1 MGGKRLLF
9 LYRFAYVLL
18 ARSRDLKRLFHQ
30 TVLTI
35 PLLILSSLITMFF
48 PLTAFASVIF
58 PATSTQGP
66 FGLIRACAIP
76 TGEDVACRAL
86 IVDRAVA
93 EPTLSGSLN
102 PNANQT
108 KGSAPYI
115 PDDLHN
121 AYNLPKTAAGTP
133 TIAIVDAFNNPN
145 AESDLAVY
153 RAKFGLPPC
162 TTANGCFH
170 KVNQMGGTFPY
181 PLNNAGWGVEIAL
194 DLDMASAICQNCHI
208 LLVEA
213 NTTTMMDLGTA
224 VNTAVR
230 LGATVVSNSYGSSGE
245 SSKESTICDKYYT
258 HNNVAV
264 TASSGDSGPAV
275 GFPAVCPHVVAVGGT
290 TLNSDGSE
298 TTWNT
303 SSSEGAGGGCSTL
316 IGKPSWE
323 DSGQTACDKR
333 AVSDVAAVA
342 DPQTGVYIY
351 DTYKQKG
358 WLQVGG
364 TSASA
369 PIIAG
374 VYALAGH
381 VGNTTDPAS
390 LPWQNQS
397 NNCSLCCAFWFRHY
411 VCIPVRSGHAKWP

>member
-1 MGGKRLLF
+1 
-9 LYRFAYVLL
+9 
-18 ARSRDLKRLFHQ
+18 
-30 TVLTI
+30 
-35 PLLILSSLITMFF
+35 MFF
-48 PLTAFASVIF
+48 PLTAFASAIF
-58 PATSTQGP
+58 PSTSTHGL
-66 FGLIRACAIP
+66 FGFTRACEIP
-76 TGEDVACRAL
+76 VGENVACRAL
-86 IVDRAVA
+86 IADREVA
-93 EPTLSGSLN
+93 EPTLSGSLD

-108 KGSAPYI
+108 KGSAPYT
-115 PDDLHN
+115 PNDLHS
-121 AYNLPKTAAGTP
+121 AYNLPNTASGTQ

-170 KVNQMGGTFPY
+170 KVNQMGGTGPY
-181 PLNNAGWGVEIAL
+181 PLNNAGWAVEIAL

-213 NTTTMMDLGTA
+213 NTTSMMDLGTA

-230 LGATVVSNSYGSSGE
+230 LGANVVSNSYGTSGE
-245 SSKESTICDKYYT
+245 TSKESSFCDKFYT

-264 TASSGDSGPAV
+264 TASSGDRGLAV
-275 GFPAVCPHVVAVGGT
+275 SFPAVCPHVVAIGGT

-298 TTWNT
+298 TAWDT
-303 SSSEGAGGGCSTL
+303 SSTEGAGGGCSTL
-316 IGKPSWE
+316 IAKPSWE
-323 DSGQTACDKR
+323 DSSQTACDKR
-333 AVSDVAAVA
+333 AVADVSAVA

-351 DTYKQKG
+351 DTFRQKG

-374 VYALAGH
+374 VYALAGN
-381 VGNTTDPAS
+381 VSSTTDPAS
-390 LPWQNQS
+390 LPWKNQS
-397 NNCSLCCAFWFRHY
+397 NNCLFAVPSGSSTTYAFQ
-411 VCIPVRSGHAKWP
+411 SGLGTPNGTACF